1 MYLLL
6 SNILTILMLF
16 EDSLF
21 VYPLGND
28 FDKLRGTQ
36 FEKFSFGIPTRMLT
50 HYFISLDF
58 TNFYKRI

>member
-1 MYLLL
+1 MYLFS
-6 SNILTILMLF
+6 SNIVTILMLF

-36 FEKFSFGIPTRMLT
+36 SEKFSFGMQTQLLR
-50 HYFISLDF
+50 HHFS
-58 TNFYKRI
+58 

>member
-6 SNILTILMLF
+6 FNIVTILMLF

-36 FEKFSFGIPTRMLT
+36 FENFSFGIPTQRLT
-50 HYFISLDF
+50 PYF
-58 TNFYKRI
+58 

>member
-6 SNILTILMLF
+6 SNIVTILMLF

-28 FDKLRGTQ
+28 FDKLQGTQ
-36 FEKFSFGIPTRMLT
+36 FENFSFGMPTL
-50 HYFISLDF
+50 L
-58 TNFYKRI
+58 